1 MKMKIKLLIADDH
14 AVVRAG
20 LKAILGFER
29 DFSIVG
35 EAANGSDAV
44 KLAKE
49 LSPDVIVMDLMMPQL
64 NGAEA
69 TAQIVKDNHDAKV
82 LILTSY
88 GSAEDIRRAL
98 DAGAS
103 GAVMKTVTNEQLANA
118 IRRVAGG
125 EKVVASEIT
134 TAMCIDP
141 PVTRLTARQ
150 LDILRSVTRGLT
162 NKDIAKLFGITSSGV
177 KQQLSAVF
185 VKLGAASRSEAIA
198 MRKHLLYKYDPSFA
212 PVHAS
217 DNEMPCEYAE
227 EDAEDIDRNEY
238 GEVLSQV
245 AVGAEEDKKPDTG
258 VGERRR
264 HKRPWR
270 HRPVDEEVCARDGH
284 RAVRDESQRPGDR
297 LAKERRGELEL
308 KEAILA
314 PHVHAELDCARYDD
328 DEGEYLERV
337 DERRDEY
344 ALVLVASAAAVL
356 AELVHRNLAADVPHE
371 RKYAVRSK
379 ADRDRTDALESDY
392 LDEQPDWYAFAE
404 ENRNQ
409 LVGGGEEDSQKRSH
423 RYGAAGI
430 ERRGRGGHSALRNR
444 PRERASRRT
453 NRTSA
458 LEKPLE
464 RTARMRLNRLQ
475 DEIRR
480 EEKRK

>member
-69 TAQIVKDNHDAKV
+69 TAQIVKDKHDAKV

-198 MRKHLLYKYDPSFA
+198 IAMRKHLL
-212 PVHAS
+212 
-217 DNEMPCEYAE
+217 
-227 EDAEDIDRNEY
+227 
-238 GEVLSQV
+238 
-245 AVGAEEDKKPDTG
+245 
-258 VGERRR
+258 
-264 HKRPWR
+264 
-270 HRPVDEEVCARDGH
+270 
-284 RAVRDESQRPGDR
+284 
-297 LAKERRGELEL
+297 
-308 KEAILA
+308 
-314 PHVHAELDCARYDD
+314 
-328 DEGEYLERV
+328 
-337 DERRDEY
+337 
-344 ALVLVASAAAVL
+344 
-356 AELVHRNLAADVPHE
+356 
-371 RKYAVRSK
+371 
-379 ADRDRTDALESDY
+379 
-392 LDEQPDWYAFAE
+392 
-404 ENRNQ
+404 
-409 LVGGGEEDSQKRSH
+409 
-423 RYGAAGI
+423 
-430 ERRGRGGHSALRNR
+430 
-444 PRERASRRT
+444 
-453 NRTSA
+453 
-458 LEKPLE
+458 
-464 RTARMRLNRLQ
+464 
-475 DEIRR
+475 
-480 EEKRK
+480 